1 MSALRHRASAD
12 ASALPARAVSLAVSR
27 AVCLAASLAVMVVV
41 LLGTA
46 TGAGGAQVL
55 LTAAT
60 VGVLT
65 VVLATTAVRT
75 VRPLPVRVHA
85 SGVPGAVPAS
95 TAYWCSLDAPR
106 CPQRPRAPG
115 RH

>member
-1 MSALRHRASAD
+1 MSALRHRLSSDVGAFPPSPRASPRR
-12 ASALPARAVSLAVSR
+12 SSS
-27 AVCLAASLAVMVVV
+27 SS
-41 LLGTA
+41 GTV
-46 TGAGGAQVL
+46 TGAGAGQVL

-85 SGVPGAVPAS
+85 SGVPARCPPS
-95 TAYWCSLDAPR
+95 TAYWCALDAPR

>member
-1 MSALRHRASAD
+1 MSALRHRLSSD
-12 ASALPARAVSLAVSR
+12 VGALPAV
-27 AVCLAASLAVMVVV
+27 AASLAATVVV
-41 LLGTA
+41 LLGTV
-46 TGAGGAQVL
+46 TGAGAGQVL

-75 VRPLPVRVHA
+75 ARPLPVRVHA

-95 TAYWCSLDAPR
+95 TAYWCALDAPR

>member
-1 MSALRHRASAD
+1 MSNVRHRLFPDVGAR
-12 ASALPARAVSLAVSR
+12 PAV
-27 AVCLAASLAVMVVV
+27 AASLAAVAVV
-41 LLGTA
+41 LLGTV
-46 TGAGGAQVL
+46 TGASAGQVL

-60 VGVLT
+60 AGVLT

-95 TAYWCSLDAPR
+95 TAYWCALDAPR

>member
-1 MSALRHRASAD
+1 MSALRRLSPDVGAV
-12 ASALPARAVSLAVSR
+12 PAV
-27 AVCLAASLAVMVVV
+27 AASLAAMVVV
-41 LLGTA
+41 LLGTVLGTA

-95 TAYWCSLDAPR
+95 TAYWCALEAPR

>member
-1 MSALRHRASAD
+1 MSALRRLSPDVGAV
-12 ASALPARAVSLAVSR
+12 PAV
-27 AVCLAASLAVMVVV
+27 AASLAAMVVV
-41 LLGTA
+41 LLGTVLGTA

-60 VGVLT
+60 VGLVT
-65 VVLATTAVRT
+65 AVLATTAVRT

-95 TAYWCSLDAPR
+95 TAYWCALEAPR

>member
-1 MSALRHRASAD
+1 MSDVRHRLFPD
-12 ASALPARAVSLAVSR
+12 MGALPAV
-27 AVCLAASLAVMVVV
+27 AASLAAVAVV
-41 LLGTA
+41 LLGTV
-46 TGAGGAQVL
+46 TGASAGQVL

-60 VGVLT
+60 AGVLT

-75 VRPLPVRVHA
+75 LRPLPVRVHA
-85 SGVPGAVPAS
+85 SGVPGAVPAP
-95 TAYWCSLDAPR
+95 TAYWCALDAPR

>member
-1 MSALRHRASAD
+1 MSNVRHRLFPD
-12 ASALPARAVSLAVSR
+12 VGALPAV
-27 AVCLAASLAVMVVV
+27 AASLAAVAVV
-41 LLGTA
+41 LLGTV
-46 TGAGGAQVL
+46 TGASAGQVL

-60 VGVLT
+60 AGVLT
-65 VVLATTAVRT
+65 VVLATTAVCT

-95 TAYWCSLDAPR
+95 TAYWCALDAPR

>member
-1 MSALRHRASAD
+1 MSALRHRLISD
-12 ASALPARAVSLAVSR
+12 VDALPAVAAS
-27 AVCLAASLAVMVVV
+27 LAASLAAAVVV
-41 LLGTA
+41 LLGTV
-46 TGAGGAQVL
+46 TGAGSGQLL

-65 VVLATTAVRT
+65 FVLATTAVRT
-75 VRPLPVRVHA
+75 VQPLPVRVHA

-95 TAYWCSLDAPR
+95 TAYWCTLDAPR

>member
-1 MSALRHRASAD
+1 MSALRHRLSSD
-12 ASALPARAVSLAVSR
+12 VGALPAV
-27 AVCLAASLAVMVVV
+27 AASLAATVVV
-41 LLGTA
+41 LLGTV
-46 TGAGGAQVL
+46 TGAGAGQALV
-55 LTAAT
+55 TAAT
-60 VGVLT
+60 VGVLA
-65 VVLATTAVRT
+65 VVLATTAVRM

-95 TAYWCSLDAPR
+95 TAYWCALDAPR

>member
-1 MSALRHRASAD
+1 MSDVRHRLFPD
-12 ASALPARAVSLAVSR
+12 VGALPAV
-27 AVCLAASLAVMVVV
+27 AASLAAVAVV
-41 LLGTA
+41 LLGTV
-46 TGAGGAQVL
+46 TGASAGQVL

-60 VGVLT
+60 AGVLT

-95 TAYWCSLDAPR
+95 TAYWCALDAPR

>member
-1 MSALRHRASAD
+1 MSALRHRLSSD
-12 ASALPARAVSLAVSR
+12 VGALPAV
-27 AVCLAASLAVMVVV
+27 AASLAATVVV
-41 LLGTA
+41 LLGTV
-46 TGAGGAQVL
+46 TGAGAGQVL
-55 LTAAT
+55 VTAAT
-60 VGVLT
+60 VGVLA

-95 TAYWCSLDAPR
+95 TAYWCALDAPR